1 MKRVVIALGVALLC
15 AAPGLRAQAKPDFS
29 GTWKIN
35 AAKSGQVT
43 GNTPNVAF
51 ASQLDVKQTAT
62 ELSLAATSVRQA
74 PTMAIYKLD
83 GSTVTVSAPKGIT
96 ETAQAKLDGMNLV
109 ITTRRSFTSPLGET
123 VINFRET
130 WTVNGNVLTI
140 EKSRLEEGE
149 SVTEKAVYDKA

>member
-1 MKRVVIALGVALLC
+1 MKRVVIALGVVLLF
-15 AAPGLRAQAKPDFS
+15 AAPVLRAQAKPDFT

-51 ASQLDVKQTAT
+51 ASQLDVKQSAT
-62 ELSLAATSVRQA
+62 ELSVASTSVRQA
-74 PTMAIYKLD
+74 PSTAVYKLD
-83 GSTVTVSAPKGIT
+83 GSMITVSAPKGIT
-96 ETAQAKLDGMNLV
+96 ETAQGKFEGSNVV

-123 VINFRET
+123 IINFKET

-140 EKSRLEEGE
+140 EKSRLEDGE
-149 SVTEKAVYDKA
+149 SITEKAVYDKA